1 MFIRNVFEPVYNSFC
16 IFHLFRFIFSD
27 KVLFIFCNMCLLI
40 LLVSFFAGF
49 SNLAVNRFKKFSW
62 SLFNMMKLLPA
73 PLISILLMNFASLAC
88 LFPPLFLF
96 VPVRLTVFLY
106 FDVMAFYKRFQY
118 SSLLRRYIFDVLSA
132 VVKVLFDDPIL
143 FRSLASV
150 Y

>member
-16 IFHLFRFIFSD
+16 IFDLFRFIFSD

-73 PLISILLMNFASLAC
+73 PLISILLMNFAS
-88 LFPPLFLF
+88 P
-96 VPVRLTVFLY
+96 VFLY